1 MGIKQEKVKSCK
13 NKGKNKCKTRKAF
26 EDQHPAV
33 GPGLV
38 GALGFLFK
46 VGGRTGVSEGVIGA
60 MREWT
65 GKA

>member
-1 MGIKQEKVKSCK
+1 MKSFK
-13 NKGKNKCKTRKAF
+13 NKGKSKCKTRKGF

-33 GPGLV
+33 GVGLA
-38 GALGFLFK
+38 GALWSLFK

-65 GKA
+65 R